1 MNNKSPES
9 VPAKAETAGEAATTG
24 EETLDEPVMD
34 GATETF
40 APDAD
45 PRKGYDDPALIR
57 HVDTGKK
64 TTNPYG

>member
-1 MNNKSPES
+1 MTTN
-9 VPAKAETAGEAATTG
+9 AEHQDDRKHHP

-40 APDAD
+40 DPNAD
-45 PRKGYDDPALIR
+45 PRKGEDDPALIR
-57 HVDTGKK
+57 DVESGKR

>member
-1 MNNKSPES
+1 MNDKTPKH
-9 VPAKAETAGEAATTG
+9 VPANVESAGEAATEN
-24 EETLDEPVMD
+24 EETIDEPVMD

-40 APDAD
+40 DPNAD